1 MSRFIK
7 INLSLLILFN
17 FLAAVIILTIPYDFA
32 HSVEW
37 LLEKVNPNE
46 ESVVE
51 KDSLGKLDTITVNG
65 PIQGHAE
72 IVTQN
77 P

>member
-1 MSRFIK
+1 
-7 INLSLLILFN
+7 
-17 FLAAVIILTIPYDFA
+17 LTIPYDFA

-37 LLEKVNPNE
+37 LWEKANVKEESILEKNTL
-46 ESVVE
+46 
-51 KDSLGKLDTITVNG
+51 DKLDTITING

>member
-17 FLAAVIILTIPYDFA
+17 FLAAVLILTIPYDFA

-37 LLEKVNPNE
+37 LWEKANAKE
-46 ESVVE
+46 ESVLD
-51 KDSLGKLDTITVNG
+51 KNTLDKLETITVNG